1 MPCIM
6 QDKALSAKS
15 QLHSYIDIKSV
26 EDDILKAF
34 CFINFFSSE
43 DNACKEQ
50 CKFLGDVKE
59 EEFKK
64 MKIVHNYCK
73 YYETIKQNLSMNGN
87 LCYSVFENYLEEAV
101 KIYDKMLHNCN
112 FRNPEKYCAEFR
124 NHVSD
129 CFSKK
134 LPTLM
139 CKKREFT
146 TLASWIRTNLVTKKL
161 TSSNSDD
168 TDRYELI
175 EE

>member
-1 MPCIM
+1 MLVRSSVIM
-6 QDKALSAKS
+6 
-15 QLHSYIDIKSV
+15 
-26 EDDILKAF
+26 
-34 CFINFFSSE
+34 
-43 DNACKEQ
+43 

-129 CFSKK
+129 CFKFRNMDEVHSVLINGSETTENQSIFNFSQIVISVAISLAGMFFIWFILYK
-134 LPTLM
+134 
-139 CKKREFT
+139 FT